1 MMSSS
6 HSTNWRGISS
16 SEVKSVIGGGVDSIS
31 TRAYSA
37 AVRALKPKGSSTITS
52 GNGII
57 IPKVSLK
64 KKSPHQNAGTIGLK
78 NSAGANFRT
87 IQGKSSQ
94 SSQSNSKSHMHEAGG
109 NNPRKSQQF
118 GNINPISTISSNN
131 SGMVMVGGPP

>member
-16 SEVKSVIGGGVDSIS
+16 SEVKSVIGNNGASDSIS

-37 AVRALKPKGSSTITS
+37 AVRALKPKGSSTITT

-64 KKSPHQNAGTIGLK
+64 KKSPHNAVALK

-87 IQGKSSQ
+87 IQGKTSQ
-94 SSQSNSKSHMHEAGG
+94 SSQSNSKSHMHEGGG
-109 NNPRKSQQF
+109 NPRRS
-118 GNINPISTISSNN
+118 
-131 SGMVMVGGPP
+131 

>member
-1 MMSSS
+1 MQIQFEHKRSSGSEFATATSANGAVIGSQGEYMVPNALSQQQLASQTNPQIAMMSSS

-16 SEVKSVIGGGVDSIS
+16 SEVKSVVGTADSIS

-64 KKSPHQNAGTIGLK
+64 KKSPH
-78 NSAGANFRT
+78 
-87 IQGKSSQ
+87 
-94 SSQSNSKSHMHEAGG
+94 
-109 NNPRKSQQF
+109 
-118 GNINPISTISSNN
+118 
-131 SGMVMVGGPP
+131 